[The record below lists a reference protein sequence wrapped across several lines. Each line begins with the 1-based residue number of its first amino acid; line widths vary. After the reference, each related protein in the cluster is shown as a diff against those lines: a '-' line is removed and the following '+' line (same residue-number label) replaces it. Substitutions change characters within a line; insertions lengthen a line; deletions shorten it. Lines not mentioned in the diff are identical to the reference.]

1 MLFDTNIS
9 AAVRCKH
16 CGKLVIRDIS
26 LFNLSKNSL
35 HEESCECGN
44 NIFRIKSSD
53 SKTFCLYI
61 NCIACDKE
69 HLFVFNSRQ
78 VLSEK
83 MKILSC
89 PNSRLDI
96 AFVGNRKLVREVA
109 IKFQKDLQELI
120 KVLEV

>member
-9 AAVRCKH
+9 AAVRCKR
-16 CGKLVIRDIS
+16 CGKLVTRDIS
-26 LFNLSKNSL
+26 LFNLSRNNL

-44 NIFRIKSSD
+44 RIFRIKSSD

-109 IKFQKDLQELI
+109 LKFQKDLQELI

>member
-16 CGKLVIRDIS
+16 CGKLIIKDIS

-83 MKILSC
+83 VKILSC
-89 PNSRLDI
+89 PNSSLDI

-109 IKFQKDLQELI
+109 IKFHKDLQELI

>member
-16 CGKLVIRDIS
+16 CGKLVIKDIS
-26 LFNLSKNSL
+26 LFNLSKGSL
-35 HEESCECGN
+35 HEERCNCGN
-44 NIFRIKSSD
+44 KLFRIKSSD

-69 HLFVFNSRQ
+69 HLYLFNSRQ

-83 MKILSC
+83 MKILGC

-109 IKFQKDLQELI
+109 IKHQKDLQELI
-120 KVLEV
+120 KALEV

>member
-9 AAVRCKH
+9 AAVRCAH
-16 CGKLVIRDIS
+16 CGKLAIRDIS
-26 LFNLSKNSL
+26 LFNLSKDSL
-35 HEESCECGN
+35 NEESCECGKTL
-44 NIFRIKSSD
+44 FKIKSSD
-53 SKTFCLYI
+53 SKSFRVYI

-69 HLFVFNSRQ
+69 HLYVFNSRQ

-83 MKILSC
+83 VKILGC

-109 IKFQKDLQELI
+109 IKHQKDLQELI

>member
-9 AAVRCKH
+9 AAVRCSN

-26 LFNLSKNSL
+26 LFDLSKNSI
-35 HEESCECGN
+35 HEVSCECGKT
-44 NIFRIKSSD
+44 ILKIKSSD
-53 SKTFCLYI
+53 YKTFRMYI

-69 HLFVFNSRQ
+69 HLYVFNSRQ

-83 MKILSC
+83 VKILSC

-96 AFVGNRKLVREVA
+96 AFVGNKDLVREVA
-109 IKFQKDLQELI
+109 LKFQRDLQELI